1 MQRYRDLPVLITGGL
16 GFLGSN
22 LAIRLVEE
30 GARVTIV
37 DSSIPGCGANEY
49 NLSPVRDRVSIIAQ
63 DIAEPRNF
71 IAAIQEARAIF
82 NLAGEIS
89 HIHSMDFPERDLHI
103 NTVAQLRFL
112 LECQASNPGVRVV
125 YASTRQI
132 YGVPDYLPVDENHPI
147 QPVDYNGV
155 HKYAAS
161 MYHLMLGRSGA
172 IDAISL
178 RLTNVYGPR
187 MALDIPCQGFLSA
200 FLRRMLLGRPLEIFG
215 TGEQLRDPVYVDDA
229 VEAFL
234 VAGSIEHGP
243 SLAYNIG
250 GPEALSLNE
259 IARLATAAA
268 GLDAPSQRPFPGE
281 IKAIDI
287 GSYRTDTSR
296 AARELNWRPRVH
308 FADGIRRTLDYYRA
322 ELSNYLDPVH
332 PDPSCRMPEH
342 AGLERRLQYSDPR

>member
-1 MQRYRDLPVLITGGL
+1 MQRYRDVPVLVTGGL

-37 DSSIPGCGANEY
+37 DPSIPGCGANPH
-49 NLSPVRDRVSIIAQ
+49 NLAPVRDRVSIVAQ

-71 IAAIQEARAIF
+71 TASIREARAIF

-89 HIHSMDFPERDLHI
+89 HIHSMDFPERDLNI

-132 YGVPDYLPVDENHPI
+132 YGVPAYLPVDENHPI
-147 QPVDYNGV
+147 QPVDFNGV

-161 MYHLMLGRSGA
+161 MYHLMLGRSRTL
-172 IDAISL
+172 DAISL

-200 FLRRMLLGRPLEIFG
+200 FLRRMLLARPLEIFG
-215 TGEQLRDPVYVDDA
+215 DGEQLRDPVYVDDA

-234 VAGSIEHGP
+234 IAGSIERAP

-250 GPEALSLNE
+250 GPQALTLNQ
-259 IARLATAAA
+259 IANLATDAA
-268 GLDAPSQRPFPGE
+268 GLAAPSHRPFPGE

-287 GSYRTDTSR
+287 GSYHTDSSR
-296 AARELNWRPRVH
+296 AARELDWRPQVR
-308 FADGIRRTLDYYRA
+308 FAEGIRRTLDYYRA
-322 ELSNYLDPVH
+322 ELPNYLDPLH

-342 AGLERRLQYSDPR
+342 AGLERRLQYSDTR